1 MSHIANNIV
10 AQHKTLYQVFTGNRY
25 KIDVF
30 QRDYR
35 WKRDQIDALISDLT
49 SSFLSCYK
57 KCDTLED
64 VDNYDCYYMGP
75 IVLCQDE
82 GNMSVVDGQ
91 QRLTSFTLLFT
102 YLQHKQHELGMDEAD
117 DYINMDDYIFVRR
130 GGKRTFVMDVPK
142 RKAVMQMLYDGEIH
156 GIDMSFPEDS
166 EDDRESNI
174 NLVSGYDDILHLFPQ
189 DVQGRDI
196 LPLFIE
202 WLLYKVV
209 LVEIKA
215 FDKDNA
221 YTIFETMNDRGL
233 SLNPTE
239 ILKAHILAKIT
250 DEDKREEMNVF
261 WKKRVSE
268 IKYVGGNDGDMA
280 FFRAWFRSKYAETFK
295 KAQSGDE
302 MEDFEMIG
310 SRFQTWFKNNQKKL
324 HLNKSEDYYYF
335 VKGDF
340 EFYST
345 QYMEI
350 LRLNQGGDDIKSDE
364 FYITACYPMADSLM
378 MPLMMAP
385 IVSTDSSDVIYDK
398 MKMVNKY
405 IDLYINRR
413 SFLGKSVNQATIRKR
428 IFELVKSTRNNKL
441 SDLADNLYNDIRK
454 SSEKATILPV
464 NINLSQS
471 YSHYALARIW
481 RYMDVTLDFSSLL
494 RTRKHN
500 SLVLTQIFTEEEWNS
515 RDVSPLNTTCWSLTN
530 YCLCRR
536 WDAGELPTDM
546 MERVKWLT
554 EKGYLPE
561 MKGVEGYEKPVD
573 FLSIRQRRLEE
584 IVNNIWSVER
594 NLQA

>member
-35 WKRDQIDALISDLT
+35 WKRDQIDALVSDLT
-49 SSFLSCYK
+49 SSFLNCYK
-57 KCDTLED
+57 QGDTQED
-64 VDNYDCYYMGP
+64 VDKYDCYYMGP
-75 IVLCQDE
+75 VVLCQDE
-82 GNMSVVDGQ
+82 GSMSVVDGQ
-91 QRLTSFTLLFT
+91 QRLTSFTLLFI
-102 YLQHKQHELGMDEAD
+102 YLQHKQEEYKMTEDE
-117 DYINMDDYIFVRR
+117 DYTNMDDYIFVKR
-130 GGKRTFVMDVPK
+130 GGKKTFVMDVPK
-142 RKAVMQMLYDGEIH
+142 RKAVLQMLYDGNIH

-189 DVQGRDI
+189 NIQERVI

-215 FDKDNA
+215 YDKDNA

-268 IKYVGGNDGDMA
+268 IKYIGGNDGDMA

-295 KAQSGDE
+295 KAQSCDE

-324 HLNKSEDYYYF
+324 HLSKSNDYYYF

-340 EFYST
+340 EFFST

-350 LRLNQGGDDIKSDE
+350 LLLNQGEEDVKSDE

-378 MPLMMAP
+378 MPLMLAP
-385 IVSTDSSDVIYDK
+385 IVATDSSEVIYEK
-398 MKMVNKY
+398 MRVVNRY

-413 SFLGKSVNQATIRKR
+413 SFLGKSVNQATIRRR
-428 IFELVKSTRNNKL
+428 IFELVKNIRNN
-441 SDLADNLYNDIRK
+441 DLLDLKENLLRDMRF
-454 SSEKATILPV
+454 SSEGDSMLPV
-464 NINLSQS
+464 NINLSQG

-481 RYMDVTLDFSSLL
+481 RYVDDKLDFSTLL
-494 RTRKHN
+494 RSRKHN
-500 SLVLTQIFTEEEWNS
+500 SLVLTQIFTEDEWN
-515 RDVSPLNTTCWSLTN
+515 RREVSPLNTTCWSLTN

-536 WDAGELPTDM
+536 WDADILPGDM
-546 MERVKWLT
+546 VERVKWLQ

-561 MKGVEGYEKPVD
+561 MEDTDWNGSPFE
-573 FLSIRQRRLEE
+573 FLTTRQRRLEE
-584 IVNNIWSVER
+584 IVNSIWAVENIF
-594 NLQA
+594 

>member
-35 WKRDQIDALISDLT
+35 WKRDQIDALVSDLT
-49 SSFLSCYK
+49 SSFLNCYRLG
-57 KCDTLED
+57 DTQEN
-64 VDNYDCYYMGP
+64 VDRYDCYYMGP
-75 IVLCQDE
+75 VVLCQDE
-82 GNMSVVDGQ
+82 GSMSVVDGQ
-91 QRLTSFTLLFT
+91 QRLTSFTLLFI
-102 YLQHKQHELGMDEAD
+102 YLQHKQVEYGMMDDED
-117 DYINMDDYIFVRR
+117 FINMDDFIFVKR
-130 GGKRTFVMDVPK
+130 GGKKTFVMDVPK
-142 RKAVMQMLYDGEIH
+142 RKLVLQMLYDGNIH

-189 DVQGRDI
+189 NIQERNI

-268 IKYVGGNDGDMA
+268 IKFVGGNDGDMA

-295 KAQSGDE
+295 KAQSSDE

-324 HLNKSEDYYYF
+324 HLSKSEDYYFF

-340 EFYST
+340 EFFST
-345 QYMEI
+345 QYMDI
-350 LRLNQGGDDIKSDE
+350 LQLNQGGEEVKSDE

-378 MPLMMAP
+378 MPLMLAP
-385 IVSTDSSDVIYDK
+385 IVATDASDVIYDK
-398 MKMVNKY
+398 MRAVNTY

-413 SFLGKSVNQATIRKR
+413 SFLGKSVNQATIRRR
-428 IFELVKSTRNNKL
+428 IFELVKTIRNNSMSEL
-441 SDLADNLYNDIRK
+441 IQNLYFDLRN
-454 SSEKATILPV
+454 SSEGVAMLPV
-464 NINLSQS
+464 NINLSQG

-481 RYMDVTLDFSSLL
+481 KHIDSELDFSSLL
-494 RTRKHN
+494 RSRKQN
-500 SLVLTQIFTEEEWNS
+500 SFVLTQIFTEEEWNQ
-515 RDVSPLNTTCWSLTN
+515 REVSPLNKTCWSLTN

-536 WDAGELPTDM
+536 WDVENLPEDM
-546 MERVKWLT
+546 VKRVMWLY
-554 EKGYLPE
+554 EHDYLPE
-561 MKGVEGYEKPVD
+561 MRGCEGITKPYD
-573 FLSIRQRRLEE
+573 FLSTRQRRLEGV
-584 IVNNIWSVER
+584 VNDIWNIELLR
-594 NLQA
+594 

>member
-35 WKRDQIDALISDLT
+35 WKRDQIDALVSDLT
-49 SSFLSCYK
+49 SSFLNCYRLG
-57 KCDTLED
+57 DTQEN
-64 VDNYDCYYMGP
+64 VDRYDCYYMGP
-75 IVLCQDE
+75 VVLCQDE
-82 GNMSVVDGQ
+82 GSMSVVDGQ
-91 QRLTSFTLLFT
+91 QRLTSFTLLFI
-102 YLQHKQHELGMDEAD
+102 YLQHKQVEYGMMDDE
-117 DYINMDDYIFVRR
+117 DYINMDDFIFVKR
-130 GGKRTFVMDVPK
+130 GGKKTFVMDVPK
-142 RKAVMQMLYDGEIH
+142 RKLVLQMLYDGNIH

-189 DVQGRDI
+189 NIQERNI

-268 IKYVGGNDGDMA
+268 IKFVGGNDGDMA

-295 KAQSGDE
+295 KAQSSDE

-324 HLNKSEDYYYF
+324 HLSKSEDYYFF

-340 EFYST
+340 EFFST
-345 QYMEI
+345 QYMDI
-350 LRLNQGGDDIKSDE
+350 LQLNQGGEEVKSDE

-378 MPLMMAP
+378 MPLMLAP
-385 IVSTDSSDVIYDK
+385 IVATDASDVIYDK
-398 MKMVNKY
+398 MRAVNTY

-413 SFLGKSVNQATIRKR
+413 SFLGKSVNQATIRRR
-428 IFELVKSTRNNKL
+428 IFELVKTIRNNSMSEL
-441 SDLADNLYNDIRK
+441 IQNLYFDLRN
-454 SSEKATILPV
+454 SSEGVAMLPV
-464 NINLSQS
+464 NINLSQG

-481 RYMDVTLDFSSLL
+481 KHIDSELDFSSLL
-494 RTRKHN
+494 RSRKQN
-500 SLVLTQIFTEEEWNS
+500 SFVLTQIFTEEEWNQ
-515 RDVSPLNTTCWSLTN
+515 REVSPLNTTCWSLTN

-536 WDAGELPTDM
+536 WDVENLPEDM
-546 MERVKWLT
+546 VKRVMWLY
-554 EKGYLPE
+554 EHDYLPE
-561 MKGVEGYEKPVD
+561 MRGCEGITKPYD
-573 FLSIRQRRLEE
+573 FLSTRQRRLEGV
-584 IVNNIWSVER
+584 VNDIWNIELLR
-594 NLQA
+594 

>member
-35 WKRDQIDALISDLT
+35 WKRDQIDALVSDLT
-49 SSFLSCYK
+49 SSFLNCYK
-57 KCDTLED
+57 QGDTQED
-64 VDNYDCYYMGP
+64 VDKYDCYYMGP
-75 IVLCQDE
+75 VVLCQDE
-82 GNMSVVDGQ
+82 GSMSVVDGQ
-91 QRLTSFTLLFT
+91 QRLTSFTLLFI
-102 YLQHKQHELGMDEAD
+102 YLQHKQEEYKMTEDE
-117 DYINMDDYIFVRR
+117 DYTNMDDYIFVKR
-130 GGKRTFVMDVPK
+130 GGKKTFVMDVPK
-142 RKAVMQMLYDGEIH
+142 RKAVLQMLYDGNIH

-189 DVQGRDI
+189 NIQERVI

-215 FDKDNA
+215 YDKDNA

-268 IKYVGGNDGDMA
+268 IKYIGGNDGDMA

-324 HLNKSEDYYYF
+324 HLSKSNDYYYF

-340 EFYST
+340 EFFST

-350 LRLNQGGDDIKSDE
+350 LKQNQGGEDVKSDE

-378 MPLMMAP
+378 MPLMLAP
-385 IVSTDSSDVIYDK
+385 IVATDSSEVIYEK
-398 MKMVNKY
+398 MRVVNRY

-413 SFLGKSVNQATIRKR
+413 SFLGKSVNQATIRRR
-428 IFELVKSTRNNKL
+428 IFELVKNIRNN
-441 SDLADNLYNDIRK
+441 DLLDLKENLLRDMRF
-454 SSEKATILPV
+454 SSEGDSILPV
-464 NINLSQS
+464 NINLSQG

-481 RYMDVTLDFSSLL
+481 RYVDDKLDFSTLL
-494 RTRKHN
+494 RSRKHN
-500 SLVLTQIFTEEEWNS
+500 SLVLTQIFTEDEWN
-515 RDVSPLNTTCWSLTN
+515 RREVSPLNTTCWSLTN

-536 WDAGELPTDM
+536 WDADILPGDM
-546 MERVKWLT
+546 VERVKWLQ

-561 MKGVEGYEKPVD
+561 MEDTDWNGSPFE
-573 FLSIRQRRLEE
+573 FLTTRQRRLEE
-584 IVNNIWSVER
+584 IVNSIWAVENIF
-594 NLQA
+594 

>member
-35 WKRDQIDALISDLT
+35 WKRDQIDALVSDLT
-49 SSFLSCYK
+49 SSFLNCYK
-57 KCDTLED
+57 QGDTQED
-64 VDNYDCYYMGP
+64 VDKYDCYYMGP
-75 IVLCQDE
+75 VVLCQDE
-82 GNMSVVDGQ
+82 GSMSVVDGQ
-91 QRLTSFTLLFT
+91 QRLTSFTLLFI
-102 YLQHKQHELGMDEAD
+102 YLQHKQEEYKMTEDE
-117 DYINMDDYIFVRR
+117 DYTNMDDYIFVKR
-130 GGKRTFVMDVPK
+130 GGKKTFVMDVPK
-142 RKAVMQMLYDGEIH
+142 RKAVLQMLYDGNIH

-189 DVQGRDI
+189 NIQERVI

-209 LVEIKA
+209 FVEIKA
-215 FDKDNA
+215 YDKDNA

-268 IKYVGGNDGDMA
+268 IKYIGGNDGDMA

-324 HLNKSEDYYYF
+324 HLSKSNDYYYF

-340 EFYST
+340 EFFST

-350 LRLNQGGDDIKSDE
+350 LKLNQGGEDVKSDE

-378 MPLMMAP
+378 MPLMLAP
-385 IVSTDSSDVIYDK
+385 IVATDSSEVIYEK
-398 MKMVNKY
+398 MRVVNRY

-413 SFLGKSVNQATIRKR
+413 SFLGKSVNQATIRRR
-428 IFELVKSTRNNKL
+428 IFELVKNIRNN
-441 SDLADNLYNDIRK
+441 DLLDLKENLLRDMRF
-454 SSEKATILPV
+454 SSEGDSMLPV
-464 NINLSQS
+464 NINLSQG

-481 RYMDVTLDFSSLL
+481 RYVDDKLDFSTLL
-494 RTRKHN
+494 RSRKHN
-500 SLVLTQIFTEEEWNS
+500 SLVLTQIFTEDEWN
-515 RDVSPLNTTCWSLTN
+515 RREVSPLNTTCWSLTN

-536 WDAGELPTDM
+536 WDADILPGDM
-546 MERVKWLT
+546 VERVKWLQ

-561 MKGVEGYEKPVD
+561 MEDTDWNGSPFE
-573 FLSIRQRRLEE
+573 FLTTRQRRLEE
-584 IVNNIWSVER
+584 IVNSIWAVENIF
-594 NLQA
+594 

>member
-35 WKRDQIDALISDLT
+35 WKRDQIDALVSDLT
-49 SSFLSCYK
+49 SSFLNCYK
-57 KCDTLED
+57 QGDTQED
-64 VDNYDCYYMGP
+64 VDKYDCYYMGP
-75 IVLCQDE
+75 VVLCQDE
-82 GNMSVVDGQ
+82 GSMSVVDGQ
-91 QRLTSFTLLFT
+91 QRLTSFTLLFI
-102 YLQHKQHELGMDEAD
+102 YLQHKQEEYKMTEDE
-117 DYINMDDYIFVRR
+117 DYTNMDDYIFVKR
-130 GGKRTFVMDVPK
+130 GGKKTFVMDVPK
-142 RKAVMQMLYDGEIH
+142 RKAVLQMLYDGNIH

-189 DVQGRDI
+189 NIQERVI

-215 FDKDNA
+215 YDKDNA

-268 IKYVGGNDGDMA
+268 IKYIGGNDGDMA

-310 SRFQTWFKNNQKKL
+310 SRFQTWFKNSQKKL
-324 HLNKSEDYYYF
+324 HLSKSNDYYYF

-340 EFYST
+340 EFFST

-350 LRLNQGGDDIKSDE
+350 LLLNQGGEDVKSDE

-378 MPLMMAP
+378 MPLMLAP
-385 IVSTDSSDVIYDK
+385 IVATDSSEVIYEK
-398 MKMVNKY
+398 MRVVNRY

-413 SFLGKSVNQATIRKR
+413 SFLGKSVNQATIRRR
-428 IFELVKSTRNNKL
+428 IFELVKNIRNN
-441 SDLADNLYNDIRK
+441 DLLDLKENLLRDMRF
-454 SSEKATILPV
+454 SSEGDSMLPV
-464 NINLSQS
+464 NINLSQG

-481 RYMDVTLDFSSLL
+481 RYVDDKLDFSTLL
-494 RTRKHN
+494 RSRKHN
-500 SLVLTQIFTEEEWNS
+500 SLVLTQIFTEDEWN
-515 RDVSPLNTTCWSLTN
+515 RREVSPLNTTCWSLTN

-536 WDAGELPTDM
+536 WDADILPGDM
-546 MERVKWLT
+546 VERVKWLQ

-561 MKGVEGYEKPVD
+561 MEDTDWNCSPFE
-573 FLSIRQRRLEE
+573 FLTTRQRRLEE
-584 IVNNIWSVER
+584 IVNSIWAVENIF
-594 NLQA
+594 

>member
-35 WKRDQIDALISDLT
+35 WKRDQIDALVSDLT
-49 SSFLSCYK
+49 SSFFNCYRLG
-57 KCDTLED
+57 DTQEN
-64 VDNYDCYYMGP
+64 VDRYDCYYMGP
-75 IVLCQDE
+75 VVLCQDE
-82 GNMSVVDGQ
+82 GSMSVVDGQ
-91 QRLTSFTLLFT
+91 QRLTSFTLLFI
-102 YLQHKQHELGMDEAD
+102 YLQHKQVEYGMMDDED
-117 DYINMDDYIFVRR
+117 FINMDDFIFVKR
-130 GGKRTFVMDVPK
+130 GGKKTFVMDVPK
-142 RKAVMQMLYDGEIH
+142 RKLVLQMLYDGNIH

-189 DVQGRDI
+189 NIQERNI

-268 IKYVGGNDGDMA
+268 IKFVGGNDGDMA

-295 KAQSGDE
+295 KAQSSDE

-324 HLNKSEDYYYF
+324 HLSKSEDYYFF

-340 EFYST
+340 EFFST
-345 QYMEI
+345 QYMDI
-350 LRLNQGGDDIKSDE
+350 LQLNQGGEEVKSDE

-378 MPLMMAP
+378 MPLMLAP
-385 IVSTDSSDVIYDK
+385 IVATDASDVIYDK
-398 MKMVNKY
+398 MRAVNTY

-413 SFLGKSVNQATIRKR
+413 SFLGKSVNQATIRRR
-428 IFELVKSTRNNKL
+428 IFELVKTIRNNSMSEL
-441 SDLADNLYNDIRK
+441 IQNLYFDLRN
-454 SSEKATILPV
+454 SSEGVAMLPV
-464 NINLSQS
+464 NINLSQG

-481 RYMDVTLDFSSLL
+481 KHIDSELDFSSLL
-494 RTRKHN
+494 RSRKQN
-500 SLVLTQIFTEEEWNS
+500 SFVLTQIFTEEEWNQ
-515 RDVSPLNTTCWSLTN
+515 REVSPLNTTCWSLTN

-536 WDAGELPTDM
+536 WDVENLPEDM
-546 MERVKWLT
+546 VKRVMWLY
-554 EKGYLPE
+554 EHDYLPE
-561 MKGVEGYEKPVD
+561 MRGCEGITKPYD
-573 FLSIRQRRLEE
+573 FLSTRQRRLEGV
-584 IVNNIWSVER
+584 VNDIWNIELLR
-594 NLQA
+594 

>member
-35 WKRDQIDALISDLT
+35 WKRDQIDALVSDLT
-49 SSFLSCYK
+49 SSFLNCYK
-57 KCDTLED
+57 QGDTQED
-64 VDNYDCYYMGP
+64 VDKYDCYYMGP
-75 IVLCQDE
+75 VVLCQDE
-82 GNMSVVDGQ
+82 GSMSVVDGQ
-91 QRLTSFTLLFT
+91 QRLTSFTLLFI
-102 YLQHKQHELGMDEAD
+102 YLQHKQEEYKMTEDE
-117 DYINMDDYIFVRR
+117 DYTNMDDYIFVKR
-130 GGKRTFVMDVPK
+130 GGKKTFVMDVPK
-142 RKAVMQMLYDGEIH
+142 RKAVLQMLYDGNIH

-189 DVQGRDI
+189 NIQERVI

-215 FDKDNA
+215 YDKDNA

-268 IKYVGGNDGDMA
+268 IKYIGGNDGDMA

-324 HLNKSEDYYYF
+324 HLSKSNDYYYF

-340 EFYST
+340 EFFST

-350 LRLNQGGDDIKSDE
+350 LKLNQGGEDVKSDE

-378 MPLMMAP
+378 MPLMLAP
-385 IVSTDSSDVIYDK
+385 IVATDSSEVIYEK
-398 MKMVNKY
+398 MRVVNRY

-413 SFLGKSVNQATIRKR
+413 SFLGKSVNQATIRRR
-428 IFELVKSTRNNKL
+428 IFELVKNIRNN
-441 SDLADNLYNDIRK
+441 DLLDLKENLLRDMRF
-454 SSEKATILPV
+454 SSEGDSMLPV
-464 NINLSQS
+464 NINLSQG

-481 RYMDVTLDFSSLL
+481 RYVDDKLDFSTLL
-494 RTRKHN
+494 RSRKHN
-500 SLVLTQIFTEEEWNS
+500 SLVLTQIFTEDEWN
-515 RDVSPLNTTCWSLTN
+515 RREVSPLNTTCWSLTN

-536 WDAGELPTDM
+536 WDAEILPGDM
-546 MERVKWLT
+546 VERVKWLQ

-561 MKGVEGYEKPVD
+561 MEDTDWNGSPFE
-573 FLSIRQRRLEE
+573 FLTTRQRRLEE
-584 IVNNIWSVER
+584 IVNSIWAVENIF
-594 NLQA
+594 

>member
-35 WKRDQIDALISDLT
+35 WKRDQIDALVSDLT
-49 SSFLSCYK
+49 SSFLNCYK
-57 KCDTLED
+57 QGDTQED
-64 VDNYDCYYMGP
+64 VDKYDCYYMGP
-75 IVLCQDE
+75 VVLCQDE
-82 GNMSVVDGQ
+82 GSMSVVDGQ
-91 QRLTSFTLLFT
+91 QRLTSFTLLFI
-102 YLQHKQHELGMDEAD
+102 YLQHKQEEYKMTEDE
-117 DYINMDDYIFVRR
+117 DYTNMDDYIFVKR
-130 GGKRTFVMDVPK
+130 GGKKTFVMDVPK
-142 RKAVMQMLYDGEIH
+142 RKAVLQMLYDGNIH

-189 DVQGRDI
+189 NIQERVI

-215 FDKDNA
+215 YDKDNA

-268 IKYVGGNDGDMA
+268 IKYIGGNDGDMA

-324 HLNKSEDYYYF
+324 HLSKSNDYYYF

-340 EFYST
+340 EFFST

-350 LRLNQGGDDIKSDE
+350 LKLNQGGEDVKSDE

-378 MPLMMAP
+378 MPLMLAP
-385 IVSTDSSDVIYDK
+385 IVATDSSEVIYEK
-398 MKMVNKY
+398 MRVVNRY

-413 SFLGKSVNQATIRKR
+413 SFLGKSVNQATIRRR
-428 IFELVKSTRNNKL
+428 IFELVKNIRNN
-441 SDLADNLYNDIRK
+441 DLLDLKENLLRDMRF
-454 SSEKATILPV
+454 SSEGDSILPV
-464 NINLSQS
+464 NINLSQG

-481 RYMDVTLDFSSLL
+481 RYVDDKLDFSTLL
-494 RTRKHN
+494 RSRKHN
-500 SLVLTQIFTEEEWNS
+500 SLVLTQIFTEDEWN
-515 RDVSPLNTTCWSLTN
+515 RREVSPLNTTCWSLTN

-536 WDAGELPTDM
+536 WDADILPGDM
-546 MERVKWLT
+546 VERVKWLQ

-561 MKGVEGYEKPVD
+561 MEDTDWNGSPFE
-573 FLSIRQRRLEE
+573 FLTTRQRRLEE
-584 IVNNIWSVER
+584 IVNSIWAVENIF
-594 NLQA
+594 